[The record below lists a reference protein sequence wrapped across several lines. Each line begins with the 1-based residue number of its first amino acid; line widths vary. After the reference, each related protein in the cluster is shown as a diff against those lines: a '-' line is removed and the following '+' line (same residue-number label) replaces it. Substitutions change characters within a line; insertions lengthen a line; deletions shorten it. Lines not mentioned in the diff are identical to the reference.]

1 MFGAKGK
8 APPNHQRGLAK
19 PEGLPMNDCYQKG
32 KPVMNSLQQQLI
44 PIIDHEGRDAVNLRD
59 LHTFLEVTTQFKDWA
74 PRMFAYGFTEGQ
86 DYVPLVLKNEQQ
98 TRGGHNRRDWAVT
111 LDMAKELS
119 MIQRTER
126 GKQARQYFIEVEKQA
141 RNTLRIPQTYAEALR
156 AHADEIEAHAAT
168 QAVVRELSPKAAAW
182 ESVVS
187 SAGSWSYN
195 DAAKVLCDEG
205 EIRIGEKR
213 LVNELITWGHL
224 YRDRKGRPH
233 VYQRFLE
240 QGLYVAKARTYRD
253 HITGEIKE
261 SSAPQVRITGRC
273 TTSWISSTA
282 CA

>member
-1 MFGAKGK
+1 
-8 APPNHQRGLAK
+8 
-19 PEGLPMNDCYQKG
+19 
-32 KPVMNSLQQQLI
+32 MNSLQQQLI

-59 LHTFLEVTTQFKDWA
+59 LHTFLGISKRFTDWA
-74 PRMFAYGFTEGQ
+74 KGMFGYGFTEGQ
-86 DYVPLVLKNEQQ
+86 DYVEVYPQKGVNPE
-98 TRGGHNRRDWAVT
+98 GGRPSRDWAVT

-253 HITGEIKE
+253 HVTGEIKE
-261 SSAPQVRITGRC
+261 SSAPQVRITGKGLDMIR
-273 TTSWISSTA
+273 TRLLNGVQLRAVI
-282 CA
+282 